1 MLSLRWRLVLLAM
14 ALTLMA
20 TLSAVAMAWWMMGG
34 HLLQREEQVLTHHA
48 NDAATRLDDL
58 VAESRMNAR
67 MLAAMPAVQGLYRA
81 AAAGGVDPITHQ
93 GLEAW
98 RGEIREDVTAMLF
111 EAAVKCVGLRL
122 RLSGRSPEVL
132 LYVGRDPGSPYP
144 LDDLAL
150 AAGATAD
157 PPGGLVPLPGP
168 ESSAESVALIASH
181 RAVHG
186 TPTASGY
193 IARITAPV
201 VNPRG
206 QQVGIL
212 ELDLDLDEFRRSLDT
227 SLIPGRTVRLLDAG
241 GDDLFRPASP
251 TRWNVAQEYPRFGEV
266 FAGTRDLRRQAR
278 MRDRDGH
285 THLLSLQGVVLDGT
299 GTTVR
304 ILFASR
310 LDSVLSVMYEDMVR
324 MLPGLVLIL
333 SLSLLAS
340 AVFANELSVSLRRL
354 IGYVSDWV
362 PGQTLDE
369 AILARRDEIGVLARR
384 FSALLRILTA
394 KRAKLLQQVGEVEA
408 ARRQASEAEAR
419 LHSIFNN
426 MLDGVIV
433 IDVHGT
439 IISINPSAERLT
451 GYDHGELLGQ
461 PFTLLVSESRRAQL
475 MQRIDAASVVAAD
488 IVVRAAD
495 TLILGKDG
503 RDVPVAMVV
512 STASIGD
519 QQFYSVV
526 LRDRRAQHAAETETK
541 RLLTAIESTT
551 DAITIQDKM
560 ARLVYV
566 NPAFERLV
574 GLSSCDILGHRPDE
588 LMTSI
593 DAAGRDV
600 VRQTTLA
607 TSKVWHGTYH
617 VRLPSGA
624 AAVLDACVSAI
635 MDDDGDLTHYTSVMR
650 DVTLKRISERD
661 FARANKLEAIG
672 QLAAGIAHEINT
684 PAQYV
689 GDNLNFIRDELGG
702 LMTAMSGLSHLGSSE
717 PEIRRILQTTDL
729 SFLQEELPRAI
740 DQSIEG
746 CGRIATIVRAMKEFS
761 HPSLEKVPSDLNRA
775 IQSTITVATNEW
787 KYVADVSTNLDP
799 QLPPV
804 ACQIGEINQVILN
817 MLVNAAHAIA
827 EVVGDGGRD
836 KGRITVTT
844 ALAGQLAEIRITD
857 TGAGIR
863 PDHLDRIFD
872 PFFTT
877 KPVGCG
883 TGQGLAIAH
892 DVIVRK
898 HQGSIRVE
906 SQPGTGST
914 FIIRLPVEARIIAD
928 GDLADKG

>member
-1 MLSLRWRLVLLAM
+1 
-14 ALTLMA
+14 
-20 TLSAVAMAWWMMGG
+20 
-34 HLLQREEQVLTHHA
+34 
-48 NDAATRLDDL
+48 
-58 VAESRMNAR
+58 
-67 MLAAMPAVQGLYRA
+67 
-81 AAAGGVDPITHQ
+81 
-93 GLEAW
+93 
-98 RGEIREDVTAMLF
+98 
-111 EAAVKCVGLRL
+111 
-122 RLSGRSPEVL
+122 
-132 LYVGRDPGSPYP
+132 
-144 LDDLAL
+144 
-150 AAGATAD
+150 
-157 PPGGLVPLPGP
+157 
-168 ESSAESVALIASH
+168 
-181 RAVHG
+181 
-186 TPTASGY
+186 
-193 IARITAPV
+193 
-201 VNPRG
+201 
-206 QQVGIL
+206 
-212 ELDLDLDEFRRSLDT
+212 
-227 SLIPGRTVRLLDAG
+227 
-241 GDDLFRPASP
+241 
-251 TRWNVAQEYPRFGEV
+251 
-266 FAGTRDLRRQAR
+266 
-278 MRDRDGH
+278 
-285 THLLSLQGVVLDGT
+285 
-299 GTTVR
+299 
-304 ILFASR
+304 
-310 LDSVLSVMYEDMVR
+310 
-324 MLPGLVLIL
+324 
-333 SLSLLAS
+333 
-340 AVFANELSVSLRRL
+340 
-354 IGYVSDWV
+354 
-362 PGQTLDE
+362 
-369 AILARRDEIGVLARR
+369 
-384 FSALLRILTA
+384 
-394 KRAKLLQQVGEVEA
+394 
-408 ARRQASEAEAR
+408 
-419 LHSIFNN
+419 
-426 MLDGVIV
+426 
-433 IDVHGT
+433 
-439 IISINPSAERLT
+439 
-451 GYDHGELLGQ
+451 
-461 PFTLLVSESRRAQL
+461 
-475 MQRIDAASVVAAD
+475 
-488 IVVRAAD
+488 
-495 TLILGKDG
+495 
-503 RDVPVAMVV
+503 
-512 STASIGD
+512 
-519 QQFYSVV
+519 
-526 LRDRRAQHAAETETK
+526 
-541 RLLTAIESTT
+541 
-551 DAITIQDKM
+551 
-560 ARLVYV
+560 
-566 NPAFERLV
+566 
-574 GLSSCDILGHRPDE
+574 
-588 LMTSI
+588 MTSI

-684 PAQYV
+684 PVQYV